1 MTALLLAVTAVIA
14 YSFGSLSTPILSS
27 HIYFHENILNYSRDN
42 AGITRF
48 LKRHG
53 WKGIGVIVIIEA
65 LKVIIPVLLGSLLM
79 LIVDCA
85 AVGSAFALF
94 CVVLGTNFPILYR
107 FRGEHSLI
115 AMAVGTFFVSGE
127 VAFAGIIA
135 FAVVYI
141 ISRYISLSAI
151 IAALMMCFIAFMSI
165 DDSIVRNIYL
175 LTGLLVLIE
184 YRRNIH
190 RLFRHKEKKFRY
202 QEDVTYMFDD
212 DYGSGQNN
220 LK

>member
-1 MTALLLAVTAVIA
+1 MTPLLLAVTALIA

-53 WKGIGVIVIIEA
+53 WKGVGVIVLIEA
-65 LKVIIPVLLGSLLM
+65 LKVIIPVLMGSLLL
-79 LIVDCA
+79 LIVDKS

-107 FRGEHSLI
+107 FHGEHSLL
-115 AMAVGTFFVSGE
+115 AVAIGTFFVSGE
-127 VAFAGIIA
+127 VAFAGIIV
-135 FAVVYI
+135 FVVVYI
-141 ISRYISLSAI
+141 VSRYISLSSILA
-151 IAALMMCFIAFMSI
+151 MVVMCLVSIMSV
-165 DDSIVRNIYL
+165 DDTIVRNIYL

-184 YRRNIH
+184 YRGSIF
-190 RLFRHKEKKFRY
+190 RLIKHKEKKFRY
-202 QEDVTYMFDD
+202 KEDVTYMFDD
-212 DYGSGQNN
+212 DYGSGQN
-220 LK
+220 

>member
-1 MTALLLAVTAVIA
+1 MTPLLLAVTALIA

-53 WKGIGVIVIIEA
+53 WKGVGVIVLIEA
-65 LKVIIPVLLGSLLM
+65 LKVIIPVLLGSLLL
-79 LIVDCA
+79 LIVDRS

-107 FRGEHSLI
+107 FHGEHSLL
-115 AMAVGTFFVSGE
+115 AVAIGTFFVSSE
-127 VAFAGIIA
+127 VAFAGIIV
-135 FAVVYI
+135 FVIVYL
-141 ISRYISLSAI
+141 ISRYISLSSLTAM
-151 IAALMMCFIAFMSI
+151 AAMCLVSVMSV
-165 DDSIVRNIYL
+165 DDTIVRNIYL

-184 YRRNIH
+184 YRRSIS
-190 RLFRHKEKKFRY
+190 RLIKHKEKKFRY
-202 QEDVTYMFDD
+202 KEDVTYMFDD
-212 DYGSGQNN
+212 DYGSGQN
-220 LK
+220 

>member
-1 MTALLLAVTAVIA
+1 MTPLLLAVTALIA

-53 WKGIGVIVIIEA
+53 WKGVGVIVLIEA
-65 LKVIIPVLLGSLLM
+65 LKVIIPVLLGSLLL
-79 LIVDCA
+79 LIVDRS

-107 FRGEHSLI
+107 FHGEHSLL
-115 AMAVGTFFVSGE
+115 AVAIGTFFVSSE
-127 VAFAGIIA
+127 VAFAGIIV
-135 FAVVYI
+135 FVIVYL
-141 ISRYISLSAI
+141 ISRYISLSSLTAM
-151 IAALMMCFIAFMSI
+151 AAMCLVSVMSV
-165 DDSIVRNIYL
+165 DDAIVRNIYL

-184 YRRNIH
+184 YRGSIS
-190 RLFRHKEKKFRY
+190 RLIKHKEKKFRY
-202 QEDVTYMFDD
+202 KEDVTYMFDD
-212 DYGSGQNN
+212 DYGSGQN
-220 LK
+220 

>member
-1 MTALLLAVTAVIA
+1 MTPLLLAVTALIA

-53 WKGIGVIVIIEA
+53 WKGVGVIVLVEA
-65 LKVIIPVLLGSLLM
+65 LKVIIPVLLGSLLL
-79 LIVDCA
+79 LIVDQS

-107 FRGEHSLI
+107 FHGEHSLL
-115 AMAVGTFFVSGE
+115 AVAIGTFFVSGE
-127 VAFAGIIA
+127 VAFAGIIV
-135 FAVVYI
+135 FVVVYL
-141 ISRYISLSAI
+141 ISRYISLSSILA
-151 IAALMMCFIAFMSI
+151 MVVMCLVSVMSV
-165 DDSIVRNIYL
+165 DDTIVRNIYL

-184 YRRNIH
+184 YRGSIF
-190 RLFRHKEKKFRY
+190 RLIKHKEKKFRY
-202 QEDVTYMFDD
+202 KEDVTYMFDD
-212 DYGSGQNN
+212 DYGSGQN
-220 LK
+220 

>member
-1 MTALLLAVTAVIA
+1 MTPLLLAVTAIIA

-27 HIYFHENILNYSRDN
+27 HIYFHENVLNYSRDN

-53 WKGIGVIVIIEA
+53 AKGVAVIVIIEA
-65 LKVIIPVLLGSLLM
+65 LKVIIPVLLGSLLL
-79 LIVDCA
+79 LIADRPA
-85 AVGSAFALF
+85 IGSAFALF

-107 FRGEHSLI
+107 FRGEHSLL
-115 AMAVGTFFVSGE
+115 AVAVGTFFISSE
-127 VAFAGIIA
+127 VAFAGIIV
-135 FAVVYI
+135 FIVVYV
-141 ISRYISLSAI
+141 ISRYISLSAL
-151 IAALMMCFIAFMSI
+151 AAMAMMCFISFMSI
-165 DDSIVRNIYL
+165 DDSIVRTIYL
-175 LTGLLVLIE
+175 LTALLVVVE
-184 YRRNIH
+184 YRKSIL

-202 QEDVTYMFDD
+202 EEDVTYMFDD

>member
-1 MTALLLAVTAVIA
+1 MTPLLLAVTALIA

-53 WKGIGVIVIIEA
+53 WKGVGVIVLIEA
-65 LKVIIPVLLGSLLM
+65 LKVIIPVLLGSLLL
-79 LIVDCA
+79 LIVDRS

-107 FRGEHSLI
+107 FHGEHSLL
-115 AMAVGTFFVSGE
+115 AVAIGTFFVSSE
-127 VAFAGIIA
+127 VAFAGIIV
-135 FAVVYI
+135 FVIVYL
-141 ISRYISLSAI
+141 ISRYISLSSLTAM
-151 IAALMMCFIAFMSI
+151 AAMCLVSVMSV
-165 DDSIVRNIYL
+165 DDTIVRNIYL

-184 YRRNIH
+184 YRGSIS
-190 RLFRHKEKKFRY
+190 RLIKHKEKKFRDK
-202 QEDVTYMFDD
+202 EDVTYMFDD
-212 DYGSGQNN
+212 DYGSGQN
-220 LK
+220 

>member
-1 MTALLLAVTAVIA
+1 MTPLLLAVTALIA

-53 WKGIGVIVIIEA
+53 WKGVGVIVLIEA
-65 LKVIIPVLLGSLLM
+65 LKVIIPVLLGSLLL
-79 LIVDCA
+79 LIVDQS

-107 FRGEHSLI
+107 FHGEHSLL
-115 AMAVGTFFVSGE
+115 AVAIGTFFVSGE
-127 VAFAGIIA
+127 VAFAGIIV
-135 FAVVYI
+135 FVVVYL
-141 ISRYISLSAI
+141 ISRYISLSSILA
-151 IAALMMCFIAFMSI
+151 MVVMCLVSVMSV
-165 DDSIVRNIYL
+165 DDTIVRNIYL

-184 YRRNIH
+184 YRGNIS
-190 RLFRHKEKKFRY
+190 RLIQHKEKKFSY
-202 QEDVTYMFDD
+202 KEDVTYMFDD
-212 DYGSGQNN
+212 DYGSGQN
-220 LK
+220 

>member
-1 MTALLLAVTAVIA
+1 MTPLLLAVTALIA

-53 WKGIGVIVIIEA
+53 WKGVGVIVLIEA
-65 LKVIIPVLLGSLLM
+65 LKVIIPVLLGSLLL
-79 LIVDCA
+79 LIVDQS

-107 FRGEHSLI
+107 FHGEHSLL
-115 AMAVGTFFVSGE
+115 AVAIGTFFVSSE
-127 VAFAGIIA
+127 VAFAGIIV
-135 FAVVYI
+135 FVIVYL
-141 ISRYISLSAI
+141 ISRYISLSSLTAM
-151 IAALMMCFIAFMSI
+151 AAMCLVSVMSV
-165 DDSIVRNIYL
+165 DDTIVRNIYL

-184 YRRNIH
+184 YRGSIS
-190 RLFRHKEKKFRY
+190 RLIKHKEKKFRY
-202 QEDVTYMFDD
+202 KEDVTYMFDD
-212 DYGSGQNN
+212 DYGSGQN
-220 LK
+220 

>member
-1 MTALLLAVTAVIA
+1 MTALLLAVTAAIA

-53 WKGIGVIVIIEA
+53 GKGIAVIAIIEA
-65 LKVIIPVLLGSLLM
+65 LKVIIPVLLGSLLL
-79 LIVDCA
+79 LIVDRS

-107 FRGEHSLI
+107 FHGEHSLL
-115 AMAVGTFFVSGE
+115 AVAIGTFFVSGE
-127 VAFAGIIA
+127 VAFEGIIVFA
-135 FAVVYI
+135 FVYI

-151 IAALMMCFIAFMSI
+151 VATVMMCLISFMSI

-184 YRRNIH
+184 YRRNIV
-190 RLFRHKEKKFRY
+190 RLFRGREKKFRY
-202 QEDVTYMFDD
+202 EEDVTYMFDD